1 MLRKTESDIFAS
13 FSARKY
19 YFPREQDMTEKQT
32 QEDFLREA
40 EQPQPGL
47 VREFVDF
54 LSHNK
59 KWWLTPIILV
69 LLLLGVLIAL
79 GGSAA
84 APFIYTIF

>member
-1 MLRKTESDIFAS
+1 
-13 FSARKY
+13 
-19 YFPREQDMTEKQT
+19 MTEKQT
-32 QEDFLREA
+32 REDFLEEA
-40 EQPQPGL
+40 EQAQPGL
-47 VREFVDF
+47 VREFADF
-54 LSHNK
+54 LTHNK

>member
-1 MLRKTESDIFAS
+1 
-13 FSARKY
+13 
-19 YFPREQDMTEKQT
+19 MTEKQT
-32 QEDFLREA
+32 EEDFLRDA
-40 EQPQPGL
+40 VQPQSGL

-54 LSHNK
+54 LTHNK